1 MASHPL
7 LPLGPDEL
15 LTTTRAV
22 RRRLDMD
29 RPVPDDLVRECVEI
43 AMQSPSGSNH
53 MSMEFVVVRDASTR
67 RALGDLYRQCYE
79 VYRNLPGV
87 YIRTIDKGDD
97 ASNAQ
102 QQRSADSADFL
113 GEHMGDAPVLVV
125 ACTRGRTDGMP
136 AMVTSSRMGNVLSAM
151 WSFMLAAR
159 ARGLGTCWTTVHL
172 FMEQQAAELL
182 GIPFDEVQQV
192 CMTPLAFTKGTDFR
206 PADRP
211 PADSIIHWD
220 GW

>member
-22 RRRLDMD
+22 RRRLDMS

-43 AMQSPSGSNH
+43 AMQSPSGSND
-53 MSMEFVVVRDASTR
+53 MSMEFVVVRDSEKR
-67 RALGDLYRQCYE
+67 QALGDLYRQCYE

-87 YIRTIDKGDD
+87 YIRTIDKGDE

-102 QQRSADSADFL
+102 QQRSADSADYL
-113 GEHMGDAPVLVV
+113 GEHMGEAPVLVV

-136 AMVTSSRMGNVLSAM
+136 AMVTSSRMGNVLPAM

-192 CMTPLAFTKGTDFR
+192 CMTPVAFTAGTDFK

>member
-1 MASHPL
+1 MASQPL

-22 RRRLDMD
+22 RRRLDMS
-29 RPVPDDLVRECVEI
+29 RPVPDDLVRECIEI

-53 MSMEFVVVRDASTR
+53 MSMEFVVVRDSEKR

-79 VYRNLPGV
+79 IYRGLPGV
-87 YIRTIDKGDD
+87 YIRTIDKGDA

-102 QQRSADSADFL
+102 QQRSADSADYL
-113 GEHMGDAPVLVV
+113 GEHMGDAPVLVI
-125 ACTRGRTDGMP
+125 ACVRGRTDGMP
-136 AMVTSSRMGNVLSAM
+136 AMVTSSRMGNVLPAM

-192 CMTPLAFTKGTDFR
+192 CMSPVAFTAGTDFK

-220 GW
+220 TW

>member
-1 MASHPL
+1 MS
-7 LPLGPDEL
+7 
-15 LTTTRAV
+15 
-22 RRRLDMD
+22 
-29 RPVPDDLVRECVEI
+29 RPVPDDLVRECIEI

-53 MSMEFVVVRDASTR
+53 MSMEFVVVRDSEKR

-79 VYRNLPGV
+79 IYRGLPGV
-87 YIRTIDKGDD
+87 YIRTIDKGDA

-102 QQRSADSADFL
+102 QQRSADSADYL
-113 GEHMGDAPVLVV
+113 GEHMGDAPVLVI
-125 ACTRGRTDGMP
+125 ACVRGRTDGMP
-136 AMVTSSRMGNVLSAM
+136 AMVTSSRMGNVLPAM

-192 CMTPLAFTKGTDFR
+192 CMSPVAFTTGTDFK

>member
-136 AMVTSSRMGNVLSAM
+136 AMVTSSRMGNVLPAM

>member
-29 RPVPDDLVRECVEI
+29 RPVPDELVRECVEI

-53 MSMEFVVVRDASTR
+53 MSMEFVVVRDAARR

-79 VYRNLPGV
+79 MYRNLPGV

-102 QQRSADSADFL
+102 QQRSADSADYL

-136 AMVTSSRMGNVLSAM
+136 AMVTSSRMGNVLPAM

>member
-1 MASHPL
+1 MASQPL

-22 RRRLDMD
+22 RRRLDMS
-29 RPVPDDLVRECVEI
+29 RPVPDDLVRECIEI

-53 MSMEFVVVRDASTR
+53 MSMEFVVVRDSEKR

-79 VYRNLPGV
+79 VYRGLPGV
-87 YIRTIDKGDD
+87 YIRTIDKGDA

-102 QQRSADSADFL
+102 QQRSADSADYL
-113 GEHMGDAPVLVV
+113 GEHMGDAPVLVI
-125 ACTRGRTDGMP
+125 ACVRGRTDGMP
-136 AMVTSSRMGNVLSAM
+136 AMVTSSRMGNVLPAM

-192 CMTPLAFTKGTDFR
+192 CMSPVAFTTGTDFK

>member
-1 MASHPL
+1 MASQPL

-22 RRRLDMD
+22 RRRLDMG
-29 RPVPDDLVRECVEI
+29 RPVPDDLVRECIEI

-53 MSMEFVVVRDASTR
+53 MSMEFVVVRDSEKR

-79 VYRNLPGV
+79 IYRGLPGV
-87 YIRTIDKGDD
+87 YIRTIDKGDA

-102 QQRSADSADFL
+102 QQRSADSADYL
-113 GEHMGDAPVLVV
+113 GEHMGDAPVLVI
-125 ACTRGRTDGMP
+125 ACVRGRTDGMP
-136 AMVTSSRMGNVLSAM
+136 AMVTSSRMGNVLPAM

-192 CMTPLAFTKGTDFR
+192 CMSPVAFTAGTDFK

>member
-1 MASHPL
+1 MASQPL

-22 RRRLDMD
+22 RRRLDMS
-29 RPVPDDLVRECVEI
+29 RPVPDDLVRECIEI

-53 MSMEFVVVRDASTR
+53 MSMEFVVVRDSEKR

-79 VYRNLPGV
+79 IYRGLPGV
-87 YIRTIDKGDD
+87 YIRTIDKGDA

-102 QQRSADSADFL
+102 QQRSADSADYL
-113 GEHMGDAPVLVV
+113 GEHMGDAPVLVI
-125 ACTRGRTDGMP
+125 ACVRGRTDGMP
-136 AMVTSSRMGNVLSAM
+136 AMVTSSRMGNVLPAM

-192 CMTPLAFTKGTDFR
+192 CMSPVAFTAGTDFK